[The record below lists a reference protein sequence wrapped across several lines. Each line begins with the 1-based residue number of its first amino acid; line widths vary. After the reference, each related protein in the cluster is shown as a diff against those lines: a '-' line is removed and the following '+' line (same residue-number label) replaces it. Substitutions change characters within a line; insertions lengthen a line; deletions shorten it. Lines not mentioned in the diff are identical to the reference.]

1 MDHTAGA
8 PGFRI
13 GDRVEVVTRFTGNW
27 VGGFEIATTGAA
39 GCRVRRLSDDALLPT
54 VFSYDQLRATSRNL
68 DRTAA
73 PTSVR
78 TLATHESRSDA
89 VVLRLPA
96 ELDIGTVELIRDSVL
111 DAVDVAHGE
120 VVLDFDGVEFLDS
133 YGIRLLVTVRRR
145 AWERDLPVRLH
156 GGKPLIR
163 ALLDLV
169 GVDPLY
175 NPESSNT
182 ERRLPI
188 E

>member
-54 VFSYDQLRATSRNL
+54 VFGYDQLRATSRNL

-73 PTSVR
+73 PTNVPA
-78 TLATHESRSDA
+78 LPTHESRSDA

-96 ELDIGTVELIRDSVL
+96 ELDIGTVELIRDAVL
-111 DAVDVAHGE
+111 DAVDVAHRE

-133 YGIRLLVTVRRR
+133 YGIRLLVAVRRR
-145 AWERDLPVRLH
+145 AWERDMPVRLR

-175 NPESSNT
+175 QQEPCDT
-182 ERRLPI
+182 TPRVPI